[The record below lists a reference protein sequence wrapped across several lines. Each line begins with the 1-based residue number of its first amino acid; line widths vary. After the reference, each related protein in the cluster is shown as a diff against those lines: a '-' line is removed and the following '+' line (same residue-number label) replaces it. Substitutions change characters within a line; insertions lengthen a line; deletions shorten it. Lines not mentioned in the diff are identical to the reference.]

1 MLAPTD
7 CSWGSSGPNC
17 LCPRS
22 GCRDAIRTGKSR
34 ERRCR
39 TMRRPRNPVPP
50 NTVTVR
56 PFVVTITQIRQFM
69 SELLTACGRGT
80 IRALEQA
87 INFARHPEVVLM
99 KSFDL
104 LGAQLLFLCWSAC
117 KHGCHTFGIDVEG
130 QEYQRLVAWVSPL
143 VHETVR
149 FIDHGTW
156 SPCFRLTVDRVRSG
170 TRKNI
175 VQSRS

>member
-17 LCPRS
+17 LYPRS
-22 GCRDAIRTGKSR
+22 GYLDAIRTGKSR

-50 NTVTVR
+50 NTVTVQ
-56 PFVVTITQIRQFM
+56 PFVATITQIRQFM

-80 IRALEQA
+80 IQALEQA

-104 LGAQLLFLCWSAC
+104 LGAQLLFLAGAPASTAA
-117 KHGCHTFGIDVEG
+117 T
-130 QEYQRLVAWVSPL
+130 P
-143 VHETVR
+143 
-149 FIDHGTW
+149 
-156 SPCFRLTVDRVRSG
+156 SG
-170 TRKNI
+170 LMLKAKNI
-175 VQSRS
+175 NRSLPGFPHWCTKPYGSSITDSGSL